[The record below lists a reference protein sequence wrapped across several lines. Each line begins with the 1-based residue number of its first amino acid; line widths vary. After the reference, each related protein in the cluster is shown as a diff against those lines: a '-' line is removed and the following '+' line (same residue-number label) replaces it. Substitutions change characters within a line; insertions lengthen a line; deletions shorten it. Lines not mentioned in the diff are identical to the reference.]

1 MRRIPGTIVTSR
13 PLLFVGTLAILSLFF
28 TSCSSSRVS
37 RANLVPFTKDLR
49 AKLER
54 ENIDLRQVQFYI
66 DQKLVLDRN
75 LGDQKVEVTSGV
87 VKLENGKY
95 INQVIVPA
103 FTPGVCEN
111 VQGDKLMISFEKG
124 NNLAFGPGSGY
135 TYNEYSLYG
144 VEWKNGTTAVTYDSN
159 KFRARCGT
167 CQDVASITL
176 LIRKSEMD
184 RIERKFRT
192 VKGRTVG
199 R

>member
-1 MRRIPGTIVTSR
+1 MRR
-13 PLLFVGTLAILSLFF
+13 LFTVILTLASVSFF
-28 TSCSSSRVS
+28 VVSCSSSKMS
-37 RANLVPFTKDLR
+37 RNSFVPFTRDLKQ
-49 AKLER
+49 KLEK
-54 ENIDLRQVQFYI
+54 ENIDLKQVQFYV
-66 DQKLVLDRN
+66 DQKLILSRN
-75 LGDQKVEVTSGV
+75 LGDEKLAVTSGV
-87 VKLENGKY
+87 VRLENGKY
-95 INQVIVPA
+95 VNEVIVPS
-103 FTPGVCEN
+103 FTPGICEGAE
-111 VQGDKLMISFEKG
+111 GDKLMISFEKG
-124 NNLAFGPGSGY
+124 NNNLAFGPGSGY
-135 TYNEYSLYG
+135 TFNEYSLYG